1 MNPHLLGLLHGA
13 QDHYPHSLER
23 HFPHILN
30 KIIELWGTPAFDPY
44 IQSLLIDDRGDR
56 HGFPHWVASEIFQ
69 LNRLHDQQIQPA
81 QEADDLWESAA
92 PASQETLE
100 RGGLTFQLHSMM
112 DAAAADEFDTVHLL
126 LQRGEPVDCR
136 DDRSWTPLIS
146 AAFNGHPRT
155 ALLLLEYGA
164 AIDAQDKSGY
174 SALHWAAY
182 NGQTK
187 LVRILLEAH
196 ANPNLVSESG
206 TTPLMQ
212 AAAHGHLEVAE
223 LLLSGGAE
231 LATTN
236 HLGWTALHKAASQG
250 HLNMAQL
257 LIARGLADSPALDGQ
272 TAAALAE
279 QHGHSGLA
287 AFLRGS

>member
-1 MNPHLLGLLHGA
+1 MNPHLLELLHGA
-13 QDHYPHSLER
+13 KDHYPHSLER
-23 HFPHILN
+23 QFPHILN
-30 KIIELWGTPAFDPY
+30 KIIELWGTPALDPY

-69 LNRLHDQQIQPA
+69 LNRIHDQQIQPS
-81 QEADDLWESAA
+81 EGADDLWESAA
-92 PASQETLE
+92 PASQEMLE
-100 RGGLTFQLHSMM
+100 RGGVTFQLHSMM

-126 LQRGEPVDCR
+126 LQRGEAVDCR
-136 DDRSWTPLIS
+136 DDRSWTPLIA

-196 ANPNLVSESG
+196 ANPNLASESG

-212 AAAHGHLEVAE
+212 AAGHGHLAVAE
-223 LLLSGGAE
+223 LLLSSEAD
-231 LATTN
+231 LAARN
-236 HLGWTALHKAASQG
+236 HLGWTALHKAAAQG
-250 HLNMAQL
+250 QLTIAQF
-257 LIARGLADSPALDGQ
+257 LISRGLEDSPTLDGQ

-279 QHGHSGLA
+279 QHGHGEIA
-287 AFLRGS
+287 AFLRGG